1 MVVIDRFCSFITRMK
16 YVLRIVLLLNI
27 YTVGILLF
35 TRGFLLTRVALSA
48 KSTCGVHAD
57 NCTNHSCCGKPRF
70 RRAVLIVIDALRFD
84 FVVDVNRSDICNG
97 DFCNSE
103 RSLQVLSEIARD
115 RPFNSRLYRFIADP
129 PTTTLQRLKGLTT
142 GSLPTFVDAG
152 ANFASSEI
160 SEDNFIDQYFHFVK
174 NITFMGDDTWQ
185 VLVYIFDVMSVICS
199 LYSFIV
205 LKCSMSRNTAP
216 SAPAPNTG
224 PGYW

>member
-1 MVVIDRFCSFITRMK
+1 MNYI
-16 YVLRIVLLLNI
+16 LRICVLLVF

-48 KSTCGVHAD
+48 KSTCHDVGKTGTPTD
-57 NCTNHSCCGKPRF
+57 HSCPDEPRF

-84 FVVDVNRSDICNG
+84 FVVDVNESSICDGDICAG
-97 DFCNSE
+97 GQ
-103 RSLQVLSEIARD
+103 RLQILAEIAREQ
-115 RPFNSRLYRFIADP
+115 PFNSRLYRFIADP

-160 SEDNFIDQYFHFVK
+160 TEDNFIDQCVHLGK

-185 VLVYIFDVMSVICS
+185 VL
-199 LYSFIV
+199 LYAV
-205 LKCSMSRNTAP
+205 
-216 SAPAPNTG
+216 
-224 PGYW
+224 